1 MESTQAIGVIETCG
15 MPAAIVTADILGK
28 GADVRVVG
36 LENTD
41 AGRISVIIRG
51 RTGAVQ
57 AAISNA
63 VKSLTHHPGAT
74 VLGHH
79 IIPCPDASSDFTGL
93 LSGQNRSSFS
103 GDSVEWLD
111 D

>member
-1 MESTQAIGVIETCG
+1 MNQAIGVIETCG

-28 GADVRVVG
+28 GADIQVVG

-51 RTGAVQ
+51 QTGAIH
-57 AAISNA
+57 AAISA
-63 VKSLTHHPGAT
+63 AMAALKYHPGT
-74 VLGHH
+74 IVLGHH
-79 IIPCPDASSDFTGL
+79 IIPCPDEAVDLNGGMGSERQSISS
-93 LSGQNRSSFS
+93 N
-103 GDSVEWLD
+103 SVEWLD